1 MANYQLIFSPTG
13 GTQRVADLL
22 TCTLWNDAVEID
34 LMDRALDQGAAPAFA
49 PEDCCLVAVPSF
61 GGRVPAPARQ
71 RLARMTGGGA
81 RVILVAVYGN
91 RAYDDTLLE
100 LRDTLTAAGFRPVA
114 AVAAVA
120 EHSILRRFAAGRPDE
135 DDVLELAGF
144 TQTIWQRLDS
154 GQVPE
159 TLAVP
164 GKSPYQPY
172 GGLPMHPRGTGACT
186 GCGHCAKVCPVGA
199 IDPAAPRQTDG
210 DKCITCMACVAR
222 CPRRARRL
230 GRLVLFA
237 AGKKMQKVCAGR
249 KLNQIF

>member
-1 MANYQLIFSPTG
+1 MADYQLIFSPTG

-34 LMDRALDQGAAPAFA
+34 LMDRALDQGTAPAFTA
-49 PEDCCLVAVPSF
+49 EDCCLVAVPSF
-61 GGRVPAPARQ
+61 GGRVPAPAQR

-81 RVILVAVYGN
+81 RAILVAVYGN

-100 LRDTLTAAGFRPVA
+100 LRDTLMAAGFRPVA

-120 EHSILRRFAAGRPDE
+120 EHSILRQFAAGRPDE
-135 DDVLELAGF
+135 EDVLELAGF
-144 TQTIWQRLDS
+144 TQAIWQRLDS

-159 TLAVP
+159 LLAVP
-164 GKSPYQPY
+164 GKHPYQPY
-172 GGLPMHPRGTGACT
+172 SGLPIQPRCTSACD

-199 IDPAAPRQTDG
+199 IDPAVPHKTDG
-210 DKCITCMACVAR
+210 DKCITCMACAAR

-230 GRLVLFA
+230 GRLVRFA
-237 AGKKMQKVCAGR
+237 AARKLKKACAGR
-249 KLNQIF
+249 KPNQLF

>member
-1 MANYQLIFSPTG
+1 MADYQLIFSPTG

-34 LMDRALDQGAAPAFA
+34 LMDRALDQGTAPAFTA
-49 PEDCCLVAVPSF
+49 EDCCLVAVPSF
-61 GGRVPAPARQ
+61 GGRVPAPAQR

-81 RVILVAVYGN
+81 RAILVAVYGN

-100 LRDTLTAAGFRPVA
+100 LRDTLMAAGFRPVA

-120 EHSILRRFAAGRPDE
+120 EHSILRQFAAGRPDE
-135 DDVLELAGF
+135 ADVLELAGF
-144 TQTIWQRLDS
+144 TQAIWQRLDS

-159 TLAVP
+159 LLAVP
-164 GKSPYQPY
+164 GKQPYQPY
-172 GGLPMHPRGTGACT
+172 SGLPIQPRCTSACD

-199 IDPAAPRQTDG
+199 IDPAAPHKTDG
-210 DKCITCMACVAR
+210 DKCITCMACAAR

-230 GRLVLFA
+230 GRLVRFA
-237 AGKKMQKVCAGR
+237 AARKLKKACAGR
-249 KLNQIF
+249 KPNQLF

>member
-34 LMDRALDQGAAPAFA
+34 LMDRALDQGTAPAFTA
-49 PEDCCLVAVPSF
+49 EDCCLVAVPSF
-61 GGRVPAPARQ
+61 GGRVPAPAQR

-81 RVILVAVYGN
+81 RAILVAVYGN

-100 LRDTLTAAGFRPVA
+100 LRDTLMAAGFRPVA

-120 EHSILRRFAAGRPDE
+120 EHSILRQFAAGRPDE
-135 DDVLELAGF
+135 EDVLELAGF
-144 TQTIWQRLDS
+144 TQAIWQRLDS

-159 TLAVP
+159 KLAVP
-164 GKSPYQPY
+164 GKYPYQPY
-172 GGLPMHPRGTGACT
+172 GGLPMQPRGTGACT

-199 IDPAAPRQTDG
+199 IDPASPRRTDG
-210 DKCITCMACVAR
+210 DKCITCMACAAR

-230 GRLVLFA
+230 KRLVLFA
-237 AGKKMQKVCAGR
+237 AGKKLKKACAGR
-249 KLNQIF
+249 KPNQIF

>member
-61 GGRVPAPARQ
+61 GGRVPAPARH

-154 GQVPE
+154 GQVPD

-199 IDPAAPRQTDG
+199 IDPAAPRRTDG

-230 GRLVLFA
+230 KRLVLFA
-237 AGKKMQKVCAGR
+237 AGKKLKKACAGR
-249 KLNQIF
+249 KPNQIF